1 MRTIKPTTQFKKD
14 YKREAKG
21 KHRTYL
27 DGELKDVLATL
38 ANDIGLAP
46 RYADH
51 PMIGQWKNHRDC
63 HIRSD
68 LVLIYRLP
76 DDLTLS
82 LVRLGSHSELGI

>member
-1 MRTIKPTTQFKKD
+1 MRTIRPTTQFKKD

-21 KHRTYL
+21 IHRTHL
-27 DGELKDVLATL
+27 DGEIKDVVDML
-38 ANDIGLAP
+38 ANDLRLPA
-46 RYADH
+46 RYVDH
-51 PMIGQWKNHRDC
+51 PMTGPWKSHRDC
-63 HIRSD
+63 HIRPD

>member
-1 MRTIKPTTQFKKD
+1 MRTIKSTTQFKRD

-27 DGELKDVLATL
+27 DGELKDVVATL
-38 ANDIGLAP
+38 ANDLGLPVRCA
-46 RYADH
+46 RR
-51 PMIGQWKNHRDC
+51 PMTGRWKSHRDC
-63 HIRSD
+63 FIRPD